1 MRRRKGETVR
11 SFWPL
16 CLCCAPSEDESS
28 FERTFSALKAELA
41 AQNIVEPCQI
51 HMDWT
56 PAGKAAATKVF
67 PKARPRRSLQHLR
80 RNLRRNDSKGKRP
93 PVARK
98 PKKPA
103 QAGKSR
109 GGSGSAGSLKPP
121 KKKLAPHL
129 QTRSIWA
136 FLNHHTALICVPT
149 HPMLHVLLEA
159 VLKRIEMKWN
169 EPTWVKYFQEVY
181 APMKP
186 VSKEIYKVEEASP

>member
-1 MRRRKGETVR
+1 MRVGQFESVGQGLFVHIAKRTTFPHQDRIFFMLAMYRPSIFWSVLILRRRKGETVR

-41 AQNIVEPCQI
+41 AQNIVEPYQI

-121 KKKLAPHL
+121 KQKLAPHL

-136 FLNHHTALICVPT
+136 
-149 HPMLHVLLEA
+149 
-159 VLKRIEMKWN
+159 
-169 EPTWVKYFQEVY
+169 
-181 APMKP
+181 
-186 VSKEIYKVEEASP
+186 S